1 MSLIKGFIRLYCLIN
16 LIFCASAF
24 ADNSQLN
31 ENKPNVLFII
41 VDDLNDYLGAFGG
54 HPQSKTP
61 NIDALAA
68 QSVQFTNAQTNAP
81 VCQSSRNSLFTGVYP
96 HQSKDFGWT
105 PLTKQHVLKHN
116 KTFLQLFREN
126 GYQMLGTGKLL
137 HKNQKKLWHEWG
149 VPERINYGPH
159 AFNGY
164 KIVGHPSVP
173 EPFRS
178 INIVDGSFA
187 PLTDVPTFDLNSS
200 LSSTDKVKHAPGWGY
215 PHKPFNYIDE
225 DNRDRLP
232 DEQHAIWAS
241 HKLKALANIKSKQP
255 FFMGV
260 GFVRPHTPLYAP
272 KRFFELF
279 PLETIQL
286 PTIKK
291 NDLEDS
297 FFKDNYP
304 MTQMG
309 LAYFKALQDSY
320 EDDDE
325 GLKKVIQAYL
335 ACIAFMDEQVGVVL
349 DTLNNSSLKDNTI
362 VVFTSDHG
370 WQFGEKDYLY
380 KNSPWEES
388 AKIPMLWK
396 VPGKSEEKL
405 KVQQPVS
412 LIDLYPTFIELANL
426 QGTNVK
432 SKGAA
437 TLGGHSLVP
446 LLTSRAISS
455 ATSRVTSKATSKNN
469 TKNATQWQGPK
480 GALTVMGVG
489 IDTPIEGLAFGT
501 NKQALWHVK
510 VIKDLPD
517 EYIWQQ
523 TYSYRTQNWRYIRY
537 KDGQE
542 ELYDHQSDPYEWHNL
557 ALHKKYQTIKT
568 DLFKQMSEIIEHR

>member
-1 MSLIKGFIRLYCLIN
+1 MKSLISLAVLLLLFASQNIVH
-16 LIFCASAF
+16 ASAT
-24 ADNSQLN
+24 STEQ
-31 ENKPNVLFII
+31 PNVLFII

-96 HQSKDFGWT
+96 HHSKDFGWT

-126 GYQMLGTGKLL
+126 GYQMFGTGKLL
-137 HKNQKKLWHEWG
+137 HSNQKNLWHQWG

-159 AFNGY
+159 AFNGN

-187 PLTDVPTFDLNSS
+187 PLSDVPKFANFNKKSDLSA
-200 LSSTDKVKHAPGWGY
+200 TDKVKHAPGWGY
-215 PHKPFNYIDE
+215 PFAPFKYIDE
-225 DNRDRLP
+225 DSRDRLP

-241 HKLKALANIKSKQP
+241 NKLTEIAASKSKKP
-255 FFMGV
+255 FFIGV

-272 KRFFELF
+272 KRFFDMF

-286 PTIKK
+286 PTIKA
-291 NDLEDS
+291 NDIKDTP
-297 FFKDNYP
+297 FKDNYP

-320 EDDDE
+320 QDNDE

-349 DTLNNSSLKDNTI
+349 DALNNSNLKDNTI

-396 VPGKSEEKL
+396 VPGKSDAGL
-405 KVQQPVS
+405 KVAQPIS

-426 QGTNVK
+426 QGSTSK
-432 SKGAA
+432 LKGAA
-437 TLGGHSLVP
+437 PLGGHSIVP
-446 LLTSRAISS
+446 LLSLKLKSTVANKLS
-455 ATSRVTSKATSKNN
+455 TETNK
-469 TKNATQWQGPK
+469 QWQGPQ

-489 IDTPIEGLAFGT
+489 IDKPIEGLAVGT

-542 ELYDHQSDPYEWHNL
+542 ELYDHRVDPYEWHNL
-557 ALHKKYQTIKT
+557 ALTEQHKKVKA
-568 DLFKQMSEIIEHR
+568 DLFQQMSEIINNQK

>member
-1 MSLIKGFIRLYCLIN
+1 MRISHLLKSCLVVGCLVSITSPVNAGDKKHHRNIK
-16 LIFCASAF
+16 
-24 ADNSQLN
+24 Q
-31 ENKPNVLFII
+31 PNVLFII

-61 NIDALAA
+61 NIDQLAA
-68 QSVQFTNAQTNAP
+68 QSVQFINAQTNAP

-96 HQSKDFGWT
+96 HVSKDFGWT
-105 PLTKQHVLKHN
+105 PLTKHHVLKHN

-126 GYQMLGTGKLL
+126 GYQMYGTGKLL

-159 AFNGY
+159 AFNGH

-187 PLTDVPTFDLNSS
+187 PLTDVPKFKKSKLNSP
-200 LSSTDKVKHAPGWGY
+200 DKVKHAPGWGY
-215 PHKPFNYIDE
+215 PFAPFKYVDE
-225 DNRDRLP
+225 ENRDRLP

-241 HKLKALANIKSKQP
+241 KKLTTLSKSKTREP
-255 FFMGV
+255 FFMGI

-272 KRFFELF
+272 KRFFDMF
-279 PLETIQL
+279 PLESIQL
-286 PTIKK
+286 PTIKE
-291 NDLEDS
+291 NDLNDS
-297 FFKDNYP
+297 FFNDNYP

-309 LAYFKALQDSY
+309 LSYFKALQDSY

-335 ACIAFMDEQVGVVL
+335 ACIAFMDEQVGIVL
-349 DTLNNSSLKDNTI
+349 NTLNNSSLKDNTI

-396 VPGKSEEKL
+396 VPGKSIAGL
-405 KVQQPVS
+405 KVEQPVS
-412 LIDLYPTFIELANL
+412 LLDLYPTFIELANL
-426 QGTNVK
+426 QGSTSK
-432 SKGAA
+432 SKGSASI
-437 TLGGHSLVP
+437 GGHSIVP
-446 LLTSRAISS
+446 ML
-455 ATSRVTSKATSKNN
+455 NN
-469 TKNATQWQGPK
+469 TTTKQWQGPK

-489 IDTPIEGLAFGT
+489 IDRPIEGLAVGT
-501 NKQALWHVK
+501 NPHALWHVK
-510 VIKDLPD
+510 VLNDLPD

-523 TYSYRTQNWRYIRY
+523 TYSYRTENWRYIRY
-537 KDGQE
+537 KNGQE
-542 ELYDHQSDPYEWHNL
+542 ELYDHSLDPYEWHNL
-557 ALHKKYQTIKT
+557 ALKDKYLKIKM
-568 DLFKQMSEIIEHR
+568 DLFNQMAEIINKPM

>member
-1 MSLIKGFIRLYCLIN
+1 MRINHLLISCFIVGCLLGIVSPA
-16 LIFCASAF
+16 I
-24 ADNSQLN
+24 ADDKSQGNDL
-31 ENKPNVLFII
+31 EKPNVLFII
-41 VDDLNDYLGAFGG
+41 VDDLNDYLGTFGG

-61 NIDALAA
+61 NIDKLAA

-96 HQSKDFGWT
+96 HVSKDFAWT

-159 AFNGY
+159 AFNGN

-187 PLTDVPTFDLNSS
+187 PLTDVPTFSGD
-200 LSSTDKVKHAPGWGY
+200 STAKVKHEAGWGY
-215 PHKPFNYIDE
+215 PHKPFNYVDE
-225 DNRDRLP
+225 NNRDRLP

-241 HKLKALANIKSKQP
+241 SKLKALAKANTQQP
-255 FFMGV
+255 FFMGI

-272 KRFFELF
+272 KRFFDMF

-286 PTIKK
+286 PTIKQ
-291 NDLEDS
+291 NDLNDS

-349 DTLNNSSLKDNTI
+349 DTLNSTHLKDNTI

-388 AKIPMLWK
+388 AKIPMLFK
-396 VPGKSEEKL
+396 VPGKSVAGL
-405 KVQQPVS
+405 KQPQPMS
-412 LIDLYPTFIELANL
+412 LIDLYPTFIDLAHLGGSNS
-426 QGTNVK
+426 K

-437 TLGGHSLVP
+437 PLGGHSIAP
-446 LLTSRAISS
+446 LLSS
-455 ATSRVTSKATSKNN
+455 ELN
-469 TKNATQWQGPK
+469 TNTTTRWQGPQ

-489 IDTPIEGLAFGT
+489 IDKPIEGLAVGT
-501 NKQALWHVK
+501 NKHALWHVK
-510 VIKDLPD
+510 VLKDLPD

-542 ELYDHQSDPYEWHNL
+542 ELYDHRDDPYEWHNL
-557 ALHKKYQTIKT
+557 ALNKTFDLIKT
-568 DLFKQMSEIIEHR
+568 ELIKQMTDIIENN

>member
-1 MSLIKGFIRLYCLIN
+1 
-16 LIFCASAF
+16 
-24 ADNSQLN
+24 
-31 ENKPNVLFII
+31 
-41 VDDLNDYLGAFGG
+41 
-54 HPQSKTP
+54 
-61 NIDALAA
+61 
-68 QSVQFTNAQTNAP
+68 

-96 HQSKDFGWT
+96 HVSKDFGWT

-159 AFNGY
+159 AFNGN

-187 PLTDVPTFDLNSS
+187 PLTDVPKFD

-215 PHKPFNYIDE
+215 PFAPFKYIDE

-241 HKLKALANIKSKQP
+241 NKLKALAKNNSKQP
-255 FFMGV
+255 FFMGI

-272 KRFFELF
+272 KRFFDMF

-291 NDLEDS
+291 NDLNDS

-349 DTLNNSSLKDNTI
+349 DTLNNSNLKDNTI

-396 VPGKSEEKL
+396 VPGISEANL

-426 QGTNVK
+426 QGTNIK

-437 TLGGHSLVP
+437 PLGGHSIVP
-446 LLTSRAISS
+446 LLSS
-455 ATSRVTSKATSKNN
+455 KINMN
-469 TKNATQWQGPK
+469 TAKQWQGPK

-489 IDTPIEGLAFGT
+489 EIEVFGST
-501 NKQALWHVK
+501 N
-510 VIKDLPD
+510 
-517 EYIWQQ
+517 
-523 TYSYRTQNWRYIRY
+523 
-537 KDGQE
+537 
-542 ELYDHQSDPYEWHNL
+542 
-557 ALHKKYQTIKT
+557 
-568 DLFKQMSEIIEHR
+568 

>member
-1 MSLIKGFIRLYCLIN
+1 MKSLTSLLI
-16 LIFCASAF
+16 LIILFASHKTVHASS
-24 ADNSQLN
+24 ATKDQ
-31 ENKPNVLFII
+31 PNVLFII

-61 NIDALAA
+61 NIDQLAA

-96 HQSKDFGWT
+96 HVSKDFGWT

-126 GYQMLGTGKLL
+126 GYQMFGSGKLL

-159 AFNGY
+159 AFNGN

-173 EPFRS
+173 EPFRN

-187 PLTDVPTFDLNSS
+187 PLTDVPKFD

-215 PHKPFNYIDE
+215 PFAPFKYIDE

-241 HKLKALANIKSKQP
+241 NKLKALAKNNSKQP
-255 FFMGV
+255 FFMGI

-272 KRFFELF
+272 KRFFDMF

-291 NDLEDS
+291 NDLNDS

-396 VPGKSEEKL
+396 VPGKSSAGL

-412 LIDLYPTFIELANL
+412 LIDLYPTFIDLANL
-426 QGTNVK
+426 QGTHIK

-437 TLGGHSLVP
+437 PLGGHSMVP
-446 LLTSRAISS
+446 LLTS
-455 ATSRVTSKATSKNN
+455 KNN
-469 TKNATQWQGPK
+469 SKTTRQWQGPK

-489 IDTPIEGLAFGT
+489 IDTPIEGLAVGT

-523 TYSYRTQNWRYIRY
+523 TYSYRTQDWRYIRY

-542 ELYDHQSDPYEWHNL
+542 ELYDHSVDPYEWHNL
-557 ALHKKYQTIKT
+557 ALKDKYLKIKT
-568 DLFKQMSEIIEHR
+568 DLFNQMAEIINKPM

>member
-1 MSLIKGFIRLYCLIN
+1 MKLIKPLMLLVTLLTSSSIVQAN
-16 LIFCASAF
+16 E
-24 ADNSQLN
+24 LN
-31 ENKPNVLFII
+31 QQQPNVLFII

-61 NIDALAA
+61 NIDQLAA

-137 HKNQKKLWHEWG
+137 HKNQRKLWHEWG

-159 AFNGY
+159 AFNGQ
-164 KIVGHPSVP
+164 KIVGHPDVP

-187 PLTDVPTFDLNSS
+187 PLTAVPKFDVNASDT
-200 LSSTDKVKHAPGWGY
+200 VKHAPGWGY
-215 PHKPFNYIDE
+215 PFAPFHYVDE

-241 HKLKALANIKSKQP
+241 NKLKALASSNSKKP
-255 FFMGV
+255 FFMGI

-272 KRFFELF
+272 KRFFDMF
-279 PLETIQL
+279 PLDSIKL
-286 PTIKK
+286 PTIKE
-291 NDLEDS
+291 NDLDDS

-309 LAYFKALQDSY
+309 LSYFKALQDSY
-320 EDDDE
+320 QDDDE

-396 VPGKSEEKL
+396 VPGKSIAGL
-405 KVQQPVS
+405 KMPQPIS
-412 LIDLYPTFIELANL
+412 LIDIYPTFIELANL
-426 QGTNVK
+426 QGST
-432 SKGAA
+432 SKTKGSAP
-437 TLGGHSLVP
+437 LGGYSIVP
-446 LLTSRAISS
+446 LLDNKT
-455 ATSRVTSKATSKNN
+455 
-469 TKNATQWQGPK
+469 TKHWQGPE

-489 IDTPIEGLAFGT
+489 IDKPIEGLAVGT
-501 NKQALWHVK
+501 NPQALWHVK
-510 VIKDLPD
+510 VIKDLPAH
-517 EYIWQQ
+517 YIDQQ
-523 TYSYRTQNWRYIRY
+523 TYSYRTQYWRYIRY

-542 ELYDHQSDPYEWHNL
+542 ELYDHKNDVYEWHNL
-557 ALHKKYQTIKT
+557 ALDKQHLATKQQLIEQMNAIIKR
-568 DLFKQMSEIIEHR
+568 KQ

>member
-1 MSLIKGFIRLYCLIN
+1 MRIN
-16 LIFCASAF
+16 HLLKSCFVVGCILGITSPAI
-24 ADNSQLN
+24 ADDKPQGNGLD
-31 ENKPNVLFII
+31 KPNVLFII
-41 VDDLNDYLGAFGG
+41 VDDLNDYLGTFGG

-61 NIDALAA
+61 NIDKLAA
-68 QSVQFTNAQTNAP
+68 QSVQFINAQTNAP

-96 HQSKDFGWT
+96 HVSKDFGWT

-159 AFNGY
+159 AFNGS

-187 PLTDVPTFDLNSS
+187 PLSDVPQFKKSDFKA
-200 LSSTDKVKHAPGWGY
+200 TDKEKYAPGWGY
-215 PHKPFNYIDE
+215 PFAPFNYVDE
-225 DNRDRLP
+225 NNRDRLP

-241 HKLKALANIKSKQP
+241 GKLKTLAASKNKKP

-272 KRFFELF
+272 KRFFDMF
-279 PLETIQL
+279 PLDTIQL
-286 PTIKK
+286 PTIKA
-291 NDLEDS
+291 NDINETP
-297 FFKDNYP
+297 FKDNYP

-349 DTLNNSSLKDNTI
+349 DTLNSTNLKDNTI

-396 VPGKSEEKL
+396 VPGKSEAGL
-405 KVQQPVS
+405 KVSQPIS

-426 QGTNVK
+426 KGSTSK
-432 SKGAA
+432 SKGAGP
-437 TLGGHSLVP
+437 LGGYSIAP
-446 LLTSRAISS
+446 LLGNNAN
-455 ATSRVTSKATSKNN
+455 NN
-469 TKNATQWQGPK
+469 TTKQWQGPK

-489 IDTPIEGLAFGT
+489 IDKPIEGLAVGT
-501 NKQALWHVK
+501 NKHALWHVK
-510 VIKDLPD
+510 VLKDLPD

-523 TYSYRTQNWRYIRY
+523 TYSYRTQDWRYIRY
-537 KDGQE
+537 KYGQE
-542 ELYDHQSDPYEWHNL
+542 ELYDHRNDPYEWHNL
-557 ALHKKYQTIKT
+557 ALTKQYQVVKT
-568 DLFKQMSEIIEHR
+568 DLFEQLSKMINNQNNN

>member
-1 MSLIKGFIRLYCLIN
+1 MRINHLLISCFIVGCLLGIVSPA
-16 LIFCASAF
+16 I
-24 ADNSQLN
+24 ADDKSQGNDL
-31 ENKPNVLFII
+31 EKPNVLFII
-41 VDDLNDYLGAFGG
+41 VDDLNDYLGTFGG

-61 NIDALAA
+61 NIDKLAA

-96 HQSKDFGWT
+96 HVSKDFGWT

-116 KTFLQLFREN
+116 KTFLQLFRDN

-159 AFNGY
+159 AFNGN

-187 PLTDVPTFDLNSS
+187 PLTDVPKFNKNS
-200 LSSTDKVKHAPGWGY
+200 TAKVKHAAGWGY
-215 PHKPFNYIDE
+215 PHKPFNYVDE
-225 DNRDRLP
+225 NNRDRLP

-241 HKLKALANIKSKQP
+241 SKLKALAKANTQQP
-255 FFMGV
+255 FFMGI

-272 KRFFELF
+272 KRFFDMF

-286 PTIKK
+286 PTIKQ
-291 NDLEDS
+291 NDLNDS

-349 DTLNNSSLKDNTI
+349 DTLNSTHLKDNTI

-388 AKIPMLWK
+388 AKIPMLFK
-396 VPGKSEEKL
+396 VPGKSVAGL
-405 KVQQPVS
+405 KQPQPMS
-412 LIDLYPTFIELANL
+412 LIDLYPTFIDLAHL
-426 QGTNVK
+426 QGSNRK

-437 TLGGHSLVP
+437 PLGGHSIVP
-446 LLTSRAISS
+446 LLSS
-455 ATSRVTSKATSKNN
+455 QLN
-469 TKNATQWQGPK
+469 TKKTTQWLGPK

-489 IDTPIEGLAFGT
+489 IDKPIEGLAVGT
-501 NKQALWHVK
+501 NKHALWHVK
-510 VIKDLPD
+510 VLKDLPD

-542 ELYDHQSDPYEWHNL
+542 ELYDHRDDPYEWHNL
-557 ALHKKYQTIKT
+557 ALNKTFDLIKT
-568 DLFKQMSEIIEHR
+568 ELIKQMTDIIENN

>member
-1 MSLIKGFIRLYCLIN
+1 MKETKMKLFTRLLLSIALCMAPAVVQAN
-16 LIFCASAF
+16 SSSAK
-24 ADNSQLN
+24 Q
-31 ENKPNVLFII
+31 PNVLFII
-41 VDDLNDYLGAFGG
+41 VDDLNDYLGTFGG

-61 NIDALAA
+61 NIDKLAA

-137 HKNQKKLWHEWG
+137 HKNQKNLWHEWG

-159 AFNGY
+159 AFNGQ

-187 PLTDVPTFDLNSS
+187 PLEDVPKFAPLPNQEF
-200 LSSTDKVKHAPGWGY
+200 KHSPGWGY
-215 PHKPFNYIDE
+215 PFAPFHYVDE
-225 DNRDRLP
+225 NNRDRLP

-241 HKLKALANIKSKQP
+241 NKLKSLAASSNTSP

-272 KRFFELF
+272 KRFFDMF
-279 PLETIQL
+279 PLDSIQL
-286 PTIKK
+286 PTIKE
-291 NDLEDS
+291 NDLADS

-309 LAYFKALQDSY
+309 LSYFKALQASY

-335 ACIAFMDEQVGVVL
+335 ACIAFMDEQLGVVL
-349 DTLNNSSLKDNTI
+349 DTLNSTKLKDNTI

-396 VPGKSEEKL
+396 VPGKSVANL
-405 KVQQPVS
+405 KVSQPMS
-412 LIDLYPTFIELANL
+412 LVDIYPTFIDLANL
-426 QGTNVK
+426 QGSNQN
-432 SKGAA
+432 SNGAA
-437 TLGGHSLVP
+437 PLGGYSIAP
-446 LLTSRAISS
+446 LLSPAVKTN
-455 ATSRVTSKATSKNN
+455 KA
-469 TKNATQWQGPK
+469 AQWQGPK

-489 IDTPIEGLAFGT
+489 IDKPIEGLAIGT
-501 NKQALWHVK
+501 NPQALWHVK
-510 VIKDLPD
+510 ILKDLPD
-517 EYIWQQ
+517 KYIWQQ
-523 TYSYRTQNWRYIRY
+523 TYSYRTETWRYIRY

-542 ELYDHQSDPYEWHNL
+542 ELYDHTTDPYEWHNV
-557 ALHKKYQTIKT
+557 AAQKQYQPIKVE
-568 DLFKQMSEIIEHR
+568 LIKQMSEIINHE

>member
-1 MSLIKGFIRLYCLIN
+1 MRINHLLISYFIAACLLGITSPA
-16 LIFCASAF
+16 IADDKSQ
-24 ADNSQLN
+24 DNSL
-31 ENKPNVLFII
+31 EKPNVLFII
-41 VDDLNDYLGAFGG
+41 VDDLNDYLGTFGG

-61 NIDALAA
+61 NIDKLAA

-96 HQSKDFGWT
+96 HVSKDFGWT

-159 AFNGY
+159 AFNGN

-187 PLTDVPTFDLNSS
+187 PLTDVPKFSET
-200 LSSTDKVKHAPGWGY
+200 STTKVKHAPGWGY

-241 HKLKALANIKSKQP
+241 NKLKTLAKANTKQP
-255 FFMGV
+255 FFMGI

-286 PTIKK
+286 PTIKE

-349 DTLNNSSLKDNTI
+349 DTLNSTHLKDNTI

-388 AKIPMLWK
+388 AKIPMLFK
-396 VPGKSEEKL
+396 VPNKSTAGL
-405 KVQQPVS
+405 KQPQPMS
-412 LIDLYPTFIELANL
+412 LIDLYPTFIDLAHL
-426 QGTNVK
+426 QGSTSK
-432 SKGAA
+432 STGAA
-437 TLGGHSLVP
+437 PLGGHSIAP
-446 LLTSRAISS
+446 LLS
-455 ATSRVTSKATSKNN
+455 AELNTNKAE
-469 TKNATQWQGPK
+469 QWQGPK

-489 IDTPIEGLAFGT
+489 IDKPIEGLAVGT
-501 NKQALWHVK
+501 NRQALWHVK
-510 VIKDLPD
+510 VLKDLPD

-523 TYSYRTQNWRYIRY
+523 TYSYRTQDWRYIRY

-542 ELYDHQSDPYEWHNL
+542 ELFDHRVDPYEWHNL
-557 ALHKKYQTIKT
+557 ALNEKHQKMKT
-568 DLFKQMSEIIEHR
+568 DLFKQITEIITGQK

>member
-1 MSLIKGFIRLYCLIN
+1 MSIFKYCITFCYLISIISN
-16 LIFCASAF
+16 AIASHY
-24 ADNSQLN
+24 DVG
-31 ENKPNVLFII
+31 EDTKKPNVLFII
-41 VDDLNDYLGAFGG
+41 VDDLNDYLGDFGG

-61 NIDALAA
+61 NIDQLAA

-126 GYQMLGTGKLL
+126 GYKMLGTGKLL
-137 HKNQKKLWHEWG
+137 HKNQRKLWHEWG

-159 AFNGY
+159 AFNGS

-187 PLTDVPTFDLNSS
+187 PLSDVPQFKKSALKT
-200 LSSTDKVKHAPGWGY
+200 TDKVKHPPGWGY
-215 PHKPFNYIDE
+215 PFAPFNYIDE
-225 DNRDRLP
+225 NNRDRLP
-232 DEQHAIWAS
+232 DEQHALWAS
-241 HKLKALANIKSKQP
+241 KKLLALAASNNKQP
-255 FFMGV
+255 FFMGI

-272 KRFFELF
+272 KRFFDMF
-279 PLETIQL
+279 PLDKIKL

-291 NDLEDS
+291 NDLDDS

-304 MTQMG
+304 TTQMG

-349 DTLNNSSLKDNTI
+349 DTLNNSSLADNTI

-396 VPGKSEEKL
+396 VPGKSEAGL
-405 KVQQPVS
+405 KQQQPMS
-412 LIDLYPTFIELANL
+412 LIDLYPTFIDLAHL
-426 QGTNVK
+426 QGTNINT
-432 SKGAA
+432 KGAA
-437 TLGGHSLVP
+437 ALGGHSIVP
-446 LLTSRAISS
+446 LL
-455 ATSRVTSKATSKNN
+455 KANI
-469 TKNATQWQGPK
+469 TKQWQGPK

-489 IDTPIEGLAFGT
+489 IDKPIKDLAVGT
-501 NKQALWHVK
+501 NRNALWHVK

-517 EYIWQQ
+517 KYIWQQ
-523 TYSYRTQNWRYIRY
+523 TYSYRTQYWRYIRY

-542 ELYDHQSDPYEWHNL
+542 ELYDHRNDPYEWHNL
-557 ALHKKYQTIKT
+557 ALNEKYRTIKMS
-568 DLFKQMSEIIEHR
+568 LFEQMYDIIDNH